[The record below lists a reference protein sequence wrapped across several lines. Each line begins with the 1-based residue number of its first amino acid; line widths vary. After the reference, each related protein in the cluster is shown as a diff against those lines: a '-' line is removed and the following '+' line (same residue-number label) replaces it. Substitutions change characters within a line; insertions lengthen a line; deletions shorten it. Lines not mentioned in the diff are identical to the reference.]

1 MLLLLLLQK
10 QRITL
15 QKKRTRGGRAKNGEQ
30 VENKNLNR
38 FQFLVFNNIFSSRWE
53 RALLKAQKKTF

>member
-1 MLLLLLLQK
+1 MLLLLLLLLLQK

-38 FQFLVFNNIFSSRWE
+38 FVLPAEQYLSF
-53 RALLKAQKKTF
+53 